1 MIAWLILGILL
12 AVLGITVRAYR
23 VSLRVHRQR
32 RSLRHVVGIEEW
44 WGKR

>member
-1 MIAWLILGILL
+1 MIVWTILVTLA
-12 AVLGITVRAYR
+12 AVLAGVLRAYR
-23 VSLRVHRQR
+23 ASLRVRRQR

>member
-1 MIAWLILGILL
+1 MIAWAILIVLVWIL
-12 AVLGITVRAYR
+12 AITIRAYR
-23 VSLRVHRQR
+23 ASLHGRRQR